1 MVESLLTAAMVRLDV
16 DKVLSLAESQF
27 KHGKDALE
35 IIEEIRSGMT
45 QVGNL
50 YDQGKYFLAD
60 LMMSAEI
67 FKDVIDLVA
76 GEVTVPAMP
85 DNKSTILFGTV
96 KNDIHD
102 IGKNLTIGLLKFN
115 GFHVID
121 LGVDVE
127 PQDFVKAAIDNK
139 ASLLCLSGLV
149 TASYNSMK
157 QTVQA
162 LEQYGLRP
170 GIKVVIGGLVNES
183 VRQFVQ
189 ADYWVKDC
197 SIGVQLCA
205 SLLEHETNIAVS

>member
-1 MVESLLTAAMVRLDV
+1 
-16 DKVLSLAESQF
+16 
-27 KHGKDALE
+27 
-35 IIEEIRSGMT
+35 MT

-76 GEVTVPAMP
+76 VKVTTPSMPAQ
-85 DNKSTILFGTV
+85 NTTILFGTV

-115 GFHVID
+115 GFNVID
-121 LGVDVE
+121 LGVDVA
-127 PQDFVKAAIDNK
+127 PQDFVNAAIDYK

-157 QTVQA
+157 QTIQA

-197 SIGVQLCA
+197 SLGVQLCS
-205 SLLEHETNIAVS
+205 SLLEHEANIAIS